1 MMNHKK
7 LFGLMAQHLQVKDFL
22 QNAEKLYS
30 YEQYSR
36 YPDFE
41 KSAQFCVEALLKAG
55 FSDVES
61 IPVPCDGVTSYM
73 DHTMPQAW
81 DRTGR
86 CTLEILDQAVPEEF
100 RMLCDSDRHPLEA
113 GIWSP
118 PTAPEGLT
126 GEVVDGDAAGDY
138 GLGYLT
144 PRIFHISR
152 EGGHHFKTHEVK
164 QYNRYIGQ
172 AVYIKRRKQ

>member
-100 RMLCDSDRHPLEA
+100 RMLCDSTVLWRKVSSIRSSLRTSK
-113 GIWSP
+113 W
-118 PTAPEGLT
+118 
-126 GEVVDGDAAGDY
+126 
-138 GLGYLT
+138 
-144 PRIFHISR
+144 
-152 EGGHHFKTHEVK
+152 
-164 QYNRYIGQ
+164 IGTRFI
-172 AVYIKRRKQ
+172 AFSAR